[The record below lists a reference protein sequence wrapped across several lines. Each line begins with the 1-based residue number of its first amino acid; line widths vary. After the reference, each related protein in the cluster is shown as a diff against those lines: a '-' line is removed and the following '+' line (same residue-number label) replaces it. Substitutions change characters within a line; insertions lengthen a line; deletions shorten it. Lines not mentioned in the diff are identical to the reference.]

1 VGEEEALEETYSAL
15 KHHERIAELVAI
27 IEQEALS
34 ESGYLGQVARTRRHL
49 DELTQLQ
56 HHKWSGVASQLEEA
70 YLTLESALHD
80 VVSGFDGMEN
90 LDEREMLRIEARME
104 QIFDLRRK
112 YNGNVMDILAEYDT
126 MLAELKSLD
135 HYNEE
140 KSDVMKQLEKAR
152 INYHRLDQ
160 VLSEARQNVANQFA
174 EALHRELLTLGFEG
188 VRLELT
194 VLHGEAIRYEGSA
207 QIQWLISTNPGE
219 PLRELRKI
227 VSGGE
232 LSRIMLAVKLIN
244 RNAHYAD
251 TQIFD
256 EIDSGISGRTASR
269 VAEKL
274 VAISADNQ
282 VILVTHLPQIASRGA
297 THLVIEKRVAKGR
310 TFTEVITAT
319 GQRRVE
325 EIARMIGG
333 GEINDTALEHA
344 KSLII

>member
-1 VGEEEALEETYSAL
+1 
-15 KHHERIAELVAI
+15 
-27 IEQEALS
+27 
-34 ESGYLGQVARTRRHL
+34 
-49 DELTQLQ
+49 
-56 HHKWSGVASQLEEA
+56 
-70 YLTLESALHD
+70 
-80 VVSGFDGMEN
+80 
-90 LDEREMLRIEARME
+90 
-104 QIFDLRRK
+104 
-112 YNGNVMDILAEYDT
+112 MDILAEYDT
-126 MLAELKSLD
+126 MMAELKSLD

-152 INYHRLDQ
+152 IDYHRLDQ

-194 VLHGEAIRYEGSA
+194 VLHGEAIRYGGSA